1 MSNLSIN
8 DFTHLVIVR
17 SSKETSNALA
27 DPKVREKDHRDIQS
41 QVDEYLRRGGSINV
55 VDSTASTGVHQ
66 VSKLTNPESAAVDRA
81 VKNLRAAFGDDL
93 DIRQDMHSGKY
104 KVFYKGQQLGNMKTS
119 LSKAEAAIRCE
130 GLRDKNNMKLMP
142 KKDAIQKYQKREQEN
157 KKRIARKSINTLMHG
172 ANL

>member
-8 DFTHLVIVR
+8 EFTHLVIVR
-17 SSKETSNALA
+17 SSKETSNALS

-41 QVDEYLRRGGSINV
+41 QVDEYLRSGGSINV
-55 VDSTASTGVHQ
+55 VDSTAS
-66 VSKLTNPESAAVDRA
+66 AVDRA

-104 KVFYKGQQLGNMKTS
+104 KAFYRGQQLGNMKTS

-130 GLRDKNNMKLMP
+130 GSRDKNNIMSAGRP
-142 KKDAIQKYQKREQEN
+142 RKKV
-157 KKRIARKSINTLMHG
+157 G
-172 ANL
+172 AK

>member
-27 DPKVREKDHRDIQS
+27 DPKVREKEHADIQS
-41 QVDEYLRRGGSINV
+41 QVDEFIRLGGSINV

-66 VSKLTNPESAAVDRA
+66 VSKLTNPESSAVERA
-81 VKNLRAAFGDDL
+81 VRNLRATFCNDL
-93 DIRQDMHSGKY
+93 DIKQDMHSGKY
-104 KVFYKGQQLGNMKTS
+104 KAFYKGQQLGNMKTS

-130 GLRDKNNMKLMP
+130 GLRDKNNITSAGRP
-142 KKDAIQKYQKREQEN
+142 RKKV
-157 KKRIARKSINTLMHG
+157 G
-172 ANL
+172 AK

>member
-27 DPKVREKDHRDIQS
+27 DPKAREKDHRDIQS

-104 KVFYKGQQLGNMKTS
+104 RAFYKGQQLGNMKTS

-130 GLRDKNNMKLMP
+130 GLRDKNNITSAGRP
-142 KKDAIQKYQKREQEN
+142 RKKV
-157 KKRIARKSINTLMHG
+157 G
-172 ANL
+172 AK

>member
-8 DFTHLVIVR
+8 EFTHLVIVR
-17 SSKETSNALA
+17 SSKETSNALS

-41 QVDEYLRRGGSINV
+41 QVDEYLRSGGSINV
-55 VDSTASTGVHQ
+55 VDSTAI
-66 VSKLTNPESAAVDRA
+66 AVDRA

-104 KVFYKGQQLGNMKTS
+104 KAFYRGQQLGNMKTS

-130 GLRDKNNMKLMP
+130 GSRDKNNIMSAGRP
-142 KKDAIQKYQKREQEN
+142 RKKV
-157 KKRIARKSINTLMHG
+157 G
-172 ANL
+172 AK